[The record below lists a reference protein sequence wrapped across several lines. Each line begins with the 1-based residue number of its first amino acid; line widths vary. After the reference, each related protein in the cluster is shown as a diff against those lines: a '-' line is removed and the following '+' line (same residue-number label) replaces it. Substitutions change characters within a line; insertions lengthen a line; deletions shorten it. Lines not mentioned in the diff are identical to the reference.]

1 MVESSTPEKVTGK
14 QYRRVANDLFTTEQR
29 PVFVYGTLRAGQGN
43 YRGILEGATVQERPA
58 ILNDYT
64 LFGAGVPFAV
74 KREGRIVV
82 GEVMDVDA
90 ELWPDVLRRLDRL
103 EGYRGEG
110 RSNMYD
116 RKVRTVT
123 LTDGSTVEAY
133 VYLASKS
140 SRQWFTDSS
149 EEIPGG
155 DFVKAGSR

>member
-1 MVESSTPEKVTGK
+1 
-14 QYRRVANDLFTTEQR
+14 VANELFTTEQK

-43 YRGILEGATVQERPA
+43 YLGILQGTTVQERPA
-58 ILNDYT
+58 TLNDYT

-90 ELWPDVLRRLDRL
+90 ELWTTVLRRLDRL

-110 RSNMYD
+110 CENMYD

-123 LTDGSTVEAY
+123 LADGSTVEAY
-133 VYLASKS
+133 VYLAGESYC
-140 SRQWFTDSS
+140 RYFTDA

-155 DFVKAGSR
+155 DFVKADSRYPW